1 MAHWC
6 SSWATSNTPFR
17 SKYTVVA
24 CSILWT
30 MKVGRP
36 IVAWSHPIVCR
47 PRLRGALNGARRNVE
62 GVISMRCQAVSS
74 DGDYPDDLNQLHTAL
89 KKAVDA
95 EDYTAAA
102 SLRDA
107 IQSVLSKLPG
117 ASSDGP
123 GDWSQLGILDWLVDR
138 VQHLGYGIPTPIQSR
153 SCAAIGSRSDCI
165 IQAPTGSGKTLAF
178 LLPLLS
184 LLGYPPDV
192 YPDDLKGP
200 QLVII
205 APTRDLGVQIA
216 MQVYSLF
223 GGSTNAGIPGA
234 PGNMFQFKGPRG
246 LKVKGLVLDH
256 EVEEA
261 VTNRYLDGAHVV
273 VGTPKLIAAALGRGV
288 EVVQHCVS
296 LCVDEAD
303 ACYTLFPED
312 MDYIIHTCTT
322 RETTSNLKE
331 ERHKQSGAARP
342 TVVLSGA
349 TISDSLLS
357 HAREQK
363 WLDDPIDI
371 VVGERSMLSS
381 TVKHTYVVVDHE
393 VDKLGV
399 LCRCVLADQKLQN
412 IDSQPN
418 RGIVYVKEPENAR
431 ALAEPLRNILWGK
444 HAISVLLPDG
454 SEPIQALHAFRDN
467 KTSLL
472 IASSYS
478 SRGLDLPAV
487 THVYSTFLPK
497 DESEYLHMTGRMGR
511 IGSSNAGV
519 ITTLLLRN
527 QVEQYKRMLNSL
539 GGPQPT
545 EIIPPMPRTV
555 SDISD
560 SVDEETIE
568 DAKRSLETI
577 LALSPDEE

>member
-1 MAHWC
+1 
-6 SSWATSNTPFR
+6 
-17 SKYTVVA
+17 
-24 CSILWT
+24 
-30 MKVGRP
+30 
-36 IVAWSHPIVCR
+36 
-47 PRLRGALNGARRNVE
+47 
-62 GVISMRCQAVSS
+62 
-74 DGDYPDDLNQLHTAL
+74 
-89 KKAVDA
+89 
-95 EDYTAAA
+95 
-102 SLRDA
+102 
-107 IQSVLSKLPG
+107 
-117 ASSDGP
+117 
-123 GDWSQLGILDWLVDR
+123 
-138 VQHLGYGIPTPIQSR
+138 
-153 SCAAIGSRSDCI
+153 
-165 IQAPTGSGKTLAF
+165 
-178 LLPLLS
+178 
-184 LLGYPPDV
+184 
-192 YPDDLKGP
+192 
-200 QLVII
+200 
-205 APTRDLGVQIA
+205 
-216 MQVYSLF
+216 
-223 GGSTNAGIPGA
+223 
-234 PGNMFQFKGPRG
+234 
-246 LKVKGLVLDH
+246 
-256 EVEEA
+256 
-261 VTNRYLDGAHVV
+261 
-273 VGTPKLIAAALGRGV
+273 
-288 EVVQHCVS
+288 
-296 LCVDEAD
+296 
-303 ACYTLFPED
+303 
-312 MDYIIHTCTT
+312 
-322 RETTSNLKE
+322 
-331 ERHKQSGAARP
+331 
-342 TVVLSGA
+342 
-349 TISDSLLS
+349 LS

-511 IGSSNAGV
+511 IGSSNGGV

-527 QVEQYKRMLNSL
+527 QLEQYKKMLNSL

-545 EIIPPMPRTV
+545 EIIPPMPRTI

-568 DAKRSLETI
+568 EAKRSLETI
-577 LALSPDEE
+577 LALSPDEDK

>member
-1 MAHWC
+1 MA
-6 SSWATSNTPFR
+6 R
-17 SKYTVVA
+17 
-24 CSILWT
+24 
-30 MKVGRP
+30 
-36 IVAWSHPIVCR
+36 
-47 PRLRGALNGARRNVE
+47 
-62 GVISMRCQAVSS
+62 
-74 DGDYPDDLNQLHTAL
+74 DGDLPDDLNQLHTLL
-89 KKAVDA
+89 KRAVDA
-95 EDYTAAA
+95 QDYTTAA
-102 SLRDA
+102 SMRDA
-107 IQSVLSKLPG
+107 IQDILSK
-117 ASSDGP
+117 SSGTDPDGP
-123 GDWSQLGILDWLVDR
+123 GDWSRLGILDWLVDR

-153 SCAAIGSRSDCI
+153 SCAVIRSRSDCI

-223 GGSTNAGIPGA
+223 GGSTNAGVPGA

-273 VGTPKLIAAALGRGV
+273 VGTPKLVAAALARGV

-303 ACYTLFPED
+303 ACYTLYPED
-312 MDYIIHTCTT
+312 MDYIIHACTT
-322 RETTSNLKE
+322 RETTSTLTE
-331 ERHKQSGAARP
+331 ERHKQNGATRP
-342 TVVLSGA
+342 AVVLSGA
-349 TISDSLLS
+349 TISDALLS
-357 HAREQK
+357 HARDQT

-381 TVKHTYVVVDHE
+381 TVKHAYVVVENE

-412 IDSQPN
+412 KDSQPN

-467 KTSLL
+467 RTSLL
-472 IASSYS
+472 IASSFS

-487 THVYSTFLPK
+487 THVYSTFLPN
-497 DESEYLHMTGRMGR
+497 DESEYLHMAGRMGR
-511 IGSSNAGV
+511 IGSSNTGV
-519 ITTLLLRN
+519 ITTLLLQT
-527 QVEQYKRMLNSL
+527 QVEQFKGMLASL
-539 GGPQPT
+539 GGPHPI
-545 EIIPPMPRTV
+545 EIDPPMPRSV
-555 SDISD
+555 WDISD

-568 DAKRSLETI
+568 EAKRSLETI
-577 LALSPDEE
+577 LALSPDEDKE